1 MLIAGLFLWLNFG
14 VYTFTNIAERNAI
27 VTEVKN
33 APVLPK
39 RFLKI
44 YTKLNREEMDRSV
57 YAWFLNW
64 ANGHNYSQPY
74 IDASA
79 EWAIYLRKGCM
90 QNIAAMAFFLNRNV
104 SKEECVQFL
113 FSRMDFHYNCI
124 GVEQAA
130 LFYYKKP
137 LVSLNDDQLIG
148 IIAMYVNPL
157 LFNPL
162 SNKKRFEDRVQTLKE
177 KLKKTD

>member
-1 MLIAGLFLWLNFG
+1 MYLKILKKTLRYSLAFIGLLIAGLFLWLNFG
-14 VYTFTNIAERNAI
+14 VYTFTNSAERNAI
-27 VTEVKN
+27 ITEIEN

-79 EWAIYLRKGCM
+79 EWAINYRMGQM
-90 QNIAAMAFFLNRNV
+90 ENIAAMAFFLVKCSQRKV
-104 SKEECVQFL
+104 CT
-113 FSRMDFHYNCI
+113 I
-124 GVEQAA
+124 
-130 LFYYKKP
+130 
-137 LVSLNDDQLIG
+137 
-148 IIAMYVNPL
+148 
-157 LFNPL
+157 
-162 SNKKRFEDRVQTLKE
+162 
-177 KLKKTD
+177 